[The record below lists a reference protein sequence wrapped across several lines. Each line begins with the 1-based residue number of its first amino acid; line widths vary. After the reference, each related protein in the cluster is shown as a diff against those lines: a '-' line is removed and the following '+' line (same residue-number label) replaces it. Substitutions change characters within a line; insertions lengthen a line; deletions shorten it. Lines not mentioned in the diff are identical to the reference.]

1 MNNIHRHIVAVML
14 VAASS
19 WLPAQAQ
26 VVVEDG
32 VTTDTVDLF
41 AKSAAPKKSGLLAMC
56 ASVLLP
62 GLGHQYLGDNAKALI
77 YYSAEALFIFGG
89 VACDHYSKTIF
100 NSAKAYA
107 WEHAQAQGGAG
118 ADDQFWA
125 NVGRYDESDGYNQ
138 SISRGY
144 NFEMELIYRTQ
155 EKDYLAPNLQWH
167 WDDPANRK
175 KYSGIMEKSMTYQM
189 VSSFFIGA
197 MVLNRLVAF
206 IDARVT
212 AKQMET
218 KALSSLQFVPQYDP
232 QTQASGLSLHIMF

>member
-1 MNNIHRHIVAVML
+1 MLRRCIIAVTLAAACL
-14 VAASS
+14 V
-19 WLPAQAQ
+19 PAQAQ
-26 VVVEDG
+26 VVVEQG
-32 VTTDTVDLF
+32 VSTDTVDLF
-41 AKSAAPKKSGLLAMC
+41 AKSAAPKKSPVLAMC

-89 VACDHYSKTIF
+89 IACDHYSKTIF

-107 WEHAQAQGGAG
+107 WEHAQAQGGPG
-118 ADDQFWA
+118 ADDNFWN

-138 SISRGY
+138 NMSRGY
-144 NFEMELIYRTQ
+144 NKEMELIYRTQ

-175 KYSGIMEKSMTYQM
+175 TYSGIMERSMSWQ
-189 VSSFFIGA
+189 VASSFCIGA
-197 MVLNRLVAF
+197 MVLNRLVSF

-218 KALSSLQFVPQYDP
+218 KPLSAIKFVPQYDP
-232 QTQASGLSLHIMF
+232 QTQASGLSLNINF

>member
-1 MNNIHRHIVAVML
+1 MSILRQRIIAVML
-14 VAASS
+14 VAAAC
-19 WLPAQAQ
+19 WRPVQAQ
-26 VVVEDG
+26 VVVEEG
-32 VTTDTVDLF
+32 VSTDTVDLF
-41 AKSAAPKKSGLLAMC
+41 AKRAAPQKSAVLAMC

-89 VACDHYSKTIF
+89 IACDHYSKTIF

-118 ADDQFWA
+118 ADDQFWN
-125 NVGRYDESDGYNQ
+125 NVGLYDESDGYNQ

-144 NFEMELIYRTQ
+144 NKEMELIYRTQ
-155 EKDYLAPNLQWH
+155 EKDYLTPNLQWH

-175 KYSGIMEKSMTYQM
+175 IYTGIMEKSMAYQ
-189 VSSFFIGA
+189 VASSFFIGA

-232 QTQASGLSLHIMF
+232 QIQASGLSLQMKF

>member
-1 MNNIHRHIVAVML
+1 MLRQRIFAALL
-14 VAASS
+14 VAAACR
-19 WLPAQAQ
+19 LPAQAQ
-26 VVVEDG
+26 VVVEEG

-41 AKSAAPKKSGLLAMC
+41 AKSAAKQKSGVLAMC
-56 ASVLLP
+56 ASILLP
-62 GLGHQYLGDNAKALI
+62 GLGHQYLGDNSKALI

-89 VACDHYSKTIF
+89 IACDHYSKTVF

-107 WEHAQAQGGAG
+107 WEHAQAQGGEG
-118 ADDQFWA
+118 ADDQFWQ
-125 NVGRYDESDGYNQ
+125 NVGLYDESDGYNQ

-144 NFEMELIYRTQ
+144 NKEMELIFRTQ
-155 EKDYLAPNLQWH
+155 EKDYLAPDLQWH

-175 KYSGIMEKSMTYQM
+175 TYSGILQKSMSYS
-189 VSSFFIGA
+189 VASSFFIGA

-218 KALSSLQFVPQYDP
+218 KTLSSIKFVPQYDP
-232 QTQASGLSLHIMF
+232 QTQSSGLSLNFNF

>member
-1 MNNIHRHIVAVML
+1 LNNLRRHI
-14 VAASS
+14 AAAALFAAAF
-19 WLPAQAQ
+19 LPSAQAQ

-41 AKSAAPKKSGLLAMC
+41 AKSATPQKSGVLAMC

-107 WEHAQAQGGAG
+107 WEHAQAQGGPG
-118 ADDQFWA
+118 ADDQFWN
-125 NVGRYDESDGYNQ
+125 NVGRYDESDGFNQ
-138 SISRGY
+138 SISKGY
-144 NFEMELIYRTQ
+144 NKEMELIYRTQ

-175 KYSGIMEKSMTYQM
+175 IYSGIMEKSMTYQ
-189 VSSFFIGA
+189 VASSFFLGA
-197 MVLNRLVAF
+197 MVLNRLIAF

-212 AKQMET
+212 AKEMET
-218 KALSSLQFVPQYDP
+218 KALSSIKFVPQYDP
-232 QTQASGLSLHIMF
+232 QAQSAGLSLNLKF